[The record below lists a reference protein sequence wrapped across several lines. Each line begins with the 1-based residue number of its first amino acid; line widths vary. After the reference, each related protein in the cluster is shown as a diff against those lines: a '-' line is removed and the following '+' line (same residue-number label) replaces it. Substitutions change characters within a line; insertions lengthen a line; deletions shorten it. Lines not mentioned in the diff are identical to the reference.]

1 MNCCEDDTVTAE
13 ARLTGDISRRNVLRG
28 AAAVASLVPAVAAAP
43 LARAQGKTVKLAF
56 CSQLLC
62 VTPYEVANK
71 EGHFKKH
78 GLNVE
83 LIYTRGG
90 NAAMQAMVGGAVDYA
105 ATALVVAI
113 SAYTKGANIRRFCT
127 TGRLPLFAL
136 ATAPKTA
143 NTIKTVKDL
152 EGHTVGVSALGNADH
167 ALLLYLLGKAGADKD
182 KVQFAVMG
190 VNLLEGLRQG
200 QVDAG
205 LVQEPALTLVE
216 RQGARVLFNAMD
228 YEDARRQF
236 GGAYEFMGVAV
247 RTPEIAARHAEM
259 VALAKALSDALV
271 HLRKLSGAELVA
283 ALPPEL
289 TAGLDKKLFA
299 EIMVRYRDSLY
310 PEDVKID
317 PAAAQRAADS
327 LVVGGLLKQAN
338 ANISGL
344 LDRSIVGS

>member
-1 MNCCEDDTVTAE
+1 MSCCEDDVVRIE
-13 ARLTGDISRRNVLRG
+13 PKLTSDITRRHVLRG
-28 AAAVASLVPAVAAAP
+28 AAAVASLAPAAATAP
-43 LARAQGKTVKLAF
+43 LARAEGKTIKLAF

-71 EGHFKKH
+71 AGLYKKH

-113 SAYTKGANIRRFCT
+113 RAYARGANIRRFCT

-143 NTIKTVKDL
+143 GEIKTVKDL
-152 EGHTVGVSALGNADH
+152 EGRTVGVSALGNADH
-167 ALLLYLLGKAGADKD
+167 ALLLYLLGKAGADKN
-182 KVQFAVMG
+182 KVQFATMG

-228 YEDARRQF
+228 YEDARKQF

-247 RTPEIAARHAEM
+247 RTPEIEARRAEM
-259 VALAKALSDALV
+259 VALANALSDAMV
-271 HLRKLSGAELVA
+271 ELRKLNGADLVN

-289 TAGLDKKLFA
+289 TAGLDKKEFGQILL
-299 EIMVRYRDSLY
+299 RYRDSLY
-310 PEDVKID
+310 PENVKLD
-317 PAAAQRAADS
+317 PAASQRVADS
-327 LVVGGLLKQAN
+327 LVVGGLLEQAQ
-338 ANISGL
+338 ADVSGL